1 VFQNK
6 SVILC
11 ETGYLEILW
20 TNDYCPGEDTLRN
33 SFKTNQITYLHVLQL
48 NQRRIII
55 YLRMNPLGCLDISVL
70 YIVFSEFGLFFVFI
84 Y

>member
-1 VFQNK
+1 MFQNK

-20 TNDYCPGEDTLRN
+20 THDYCPGEDTLRN
-33 SFKTNQITYLHVLQL
+33 SFKTNLITYLHVLQL

-70 YIVFSEFGLFFVFI
+70 YIVFSEFGLLFVFI